1 MTNCNNFLIVLFIFF
16 KTNII
21 LRKLSTKLNSMEGL
35 PNIDLIQSLLENYMF
50 DVDGAAAVTICD
62 RNGFIIASES
72 KEKGG
77 HESALVIGAISAFLD
92 VYIDRIKSEY
102 KTQSNFFNITSM
114 QDKKFAY
121 CSMGSHCIVTTIA
134 DPTTSNTKLRIYSE
148 YIAGKVELILDGFD
162 NVSTDI
168 PEIIRVLSTR
178 KEGKL
183 PKGQFTAKLILN
195 GDFKVGKTS
204 LIRRFVEN
212 KFSDSY
218 ISTIGVEISKKSVVM
233 DEDTSINFVLWDI
246 GGQVGSMAPY
256 RQRFY
261 EGTSAAFIVIDRT
274 RPNNLES
281 VKKWYKDIKT
291 SVSRNIP
298 VVIVGNKSD
307 LQEEIVISEEEIK
320 VVAKQLG
327 FHHIL
332 TSARTGENVNEAFL
346 YIAYRFIEKA

>member
-1 MTNCNNFLIVLFIFF
+1 
-16 KTNII
+16 
-21 LRKLSTKLNSMEGL
+21 MESL
-35 PNIDLIQSLLENYMF
+35 PNIDLLESLLENYME
-50 DVDGAAAVTICD
+50 DIDGAIAVAICD
-62 RNGFIIASES
+62 RDGFIIASNS
-72 KEKGG
+72 KEKAGT
-77 HESALVIGAISAFLD
+77 ESDSVMGAISAFLD
-92 VYIDRIKSEY
+92 IYIDRIKNEFQ
-102 KTQSNFFNITSM
+102 TQSNFFNITSM

-121 CSMGSHCIVTTIA
+121 CSMGSHSILTTIA
-134 DPTTSNTKLRIYSE
+134 DPITSNTELRIYSE
-148 YIAGKVELILDGFD
+148 YIAGKVELSLDGFN
-162 NVSTDI
+162 NVSIDI
-168 PEIIRVLSTR
+168 PEIIRVLSIR

-183 PKGQFTAKLILN
+183 PKGEFTAKLIIN

-204 LIRRFVEN
+204 LIKRFVEN
-212 KFSDSY
+212 IFNETY

-233 DEDTSINFVLWDI
+233 NEDTSINFVLWDI

-256 RQRFY
+256 RRRFY
-261 EGTSAAFIVIDRT
+261 EGASAAFIVIDRT
-274 RPNNLES
+274 RLNNLES
-281 VKKWYKDIKT
+281 VKKWYKEIKT

-327 FHHIL
+327 FHYIL